1 MFIEFYLNEINKL
14 EFDTE
19 PPYDKIH
26 SKLSDCL
33 QLLGHTGVDNFRLF
47 KSEPVATKT
56 PAKVSEN
63 NKYE

>member
-19 PPYDKIH
+19 PPYEKIH

-33 QLLGHTGVDNFRLF
+33 QLLGHNQSEWSESLF
-47 KSEPVATKT
+47 EGI
-56 PAKVSEN
+56 
-63 NKYE
+63 